1 MDKQNADTI
10 SGGVLL
16 IGLGVLFLFD
26 WFWPG
31 ILLLIGVV
39 SLVNQWIKGRFASGL
54 TSLLVLGGLTIAF
67 SFNFDWAIVFPVVLI
82 GLGVIGV
89 ANALRGR
96 KA

>member
-1 MDKQNADTI
+1 MGKQNSDTI
-10 SGGVLL
+10 SGGVFL

-31 ILLLIGVV
+31 ILLLMGVV
-39 SLVNQWIKGRFASGL
+39 SLVNQWSKGRFASGL
-54 TSLLVLGGLTIAF
+54 ASLLVLGGLTIAF
-67 SFNFDWAIVFPVVLI
+67 SFNFDWAIVFPVALI

-89 ANALRGR
+89 VNALRGR